1 MKQKEIKVYAH
12 WKELKHPVRMG
23 ILSATESRGKEIF
36 LFQYADEWLRLAPAQ
51 LIDPDLG
58 FFSGAQYPTTE
69 KSNFGIFLDSAPDR
83 WGRMLMRRREAVIAR
98 NENRREET
106 LLESDYLLGVYDG
119 HRMGALR
126 FKLDESG
133 QFLNDNQMMATPPW
147 SSLRALEHASSQIER
162 DDIIDDPQYLK
173 WLNMLIF
180 PGSSLGGARPK
191 SGIID
196 EKNNLWIAKFPSRND
211 DINIGAWEM
220 VVHELAL
227 KAGIH
232 VAKAMILKFSNKH
245 HTFLTKRFDR
255 TSKGERIHFSSAM
268 TMLGYNDGT
277 DHQDGV
283 SYLELTE
290 FIIQHGANV
299 KNDLQELWKRIVFNI
314 CVKNTDDH
322 LRNHGFLL
330 TYQGWILAPAYD
342 MNPISTGTGLKLNI
356 SENDNSLNLDLAL
369 EVAEYFR
376 LTKNEANRIL
386 QKVKKSVMINWKDL
400 AKEFGITKSE
410 QEQMQN
416 AFWKDS
422 F

>member
-12 WKELKHPVRMG
+12 WKELKKPVLMG
-23 ILSATESRGKEIF
+23 VLSATPSRGKEIF
-36 LFQYADEWLRLAPAQ
+36 LFQYTDEWLRSASAQ

-58 FFSGAQYPTTE
+58 LFSGAQYPTSE
-69 KSNFGIFLDSAPDR
+69 KNNFGIFLDSAPDR
-83 WGRMLMRRREAVIAR
+83 WGRMLMRRREAVMAR

-126 FKLDESG
+126 FKLVESG

-147 SSLRALEHASSQIER
+147 STLRAMEHASSQLER
-162 DDIIDDPQYLK
+162 DDITDDPQYVK
-173 WLNMLIF
+173 WLNMLLF

-191 SGIID
+191 AGIID
-196 EKNNLWIAKFPSRND
+196 EKNHLWIAKFPSRND

-220 VVHELAL
+220 VVHELAI
-227 KAGIH
+227 KAGVN
-232 VAKAMILKFSNKH
+232 VAKAMIQKFSTKH

-255 TSKGERIHFSSAM
+255 TSKGERIHFASAM

-277 DHQDGV
+277 DHHDGV
-283 SYLELTE
+283 SYLELAE

-299 KNDLQELWKRIVFNI
+299 KSDLHELWRRIVFNI

-330 TYQGWILAPAYD
+330 TDQGWMLAPAYD
-342 MNPISTGTGLKLNI
+342 MNPVSTGTGLKLNI
-356 SENDNSLNLDLAL
+356 SENDNSLNPELAL

-376 LTKNEANRIL
+376 LTKKEAILIL
-386 QKVKKSVMINWKDL
+386 QKVKKSVMNWKDI
-400 AKEFGITKSE
+400 AKGIGINKSE
-410 QEQMQN
+410 QEQMNQ